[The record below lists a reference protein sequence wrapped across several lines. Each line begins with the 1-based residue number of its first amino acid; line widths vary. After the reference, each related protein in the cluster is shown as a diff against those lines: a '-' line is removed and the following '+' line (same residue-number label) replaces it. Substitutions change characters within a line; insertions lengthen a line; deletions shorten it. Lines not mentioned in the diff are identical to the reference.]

1 MDTVVKKL
9 PRSKIEI
16 SVKLPWEEWKEEIGH
31 AVKHLAKEVK
41 IAGFRPGNAPRDVIE
56 KRFGKQMILNEAAEH
71 AVAHS
76 YSKAIEKEKLE
87 VIGPPEVKIEK
98 LIENEMFEYSVVTA
112 MMPKVTLKS
121 WQDDVKKIN
130 REFAKKEDS
139 ISDGEINAELKKL
152 ASMRAKLVTVN
163 REAKLGDNV
172 LVDFSVLQNGVL
184 IENGKSEKH
193 PLVLGSGVFIPG
205 FEEQLVG
212 MQADEEKSFELAF
225 PAEYHAKHLAGKPA
239 TFNVK
244 INVVQEREV
253 PTIDDEFAKS
263 LGNFESLEKLKE
275 NFREGMLAEKK
286 MKSEEEHREKIIGAL
301 VEKSEID
308 YPDILVKEEARHML
322 NAFEA
327 QVKSMG
333 MNFADYLEQV
343 KKTEDDLKT
352 EMEPQAKKKLATN
365 MILDDLAKEA
375 EIDVDSQ
382 ETEAEMNKVLAQYK
396 NIQEINKK
404 IDMERLYNLSRSKL
418 MQEKTFAWLKSL

>member
-1 MDTVVKKL
+1 MDVFVKKL
-9 PRSKIEI
+9 SSSKVEMRV
-16 SVKLPWEEWKEEIGH
+16 SLSWEEWKEAIDH
-31 AVKHLAKEVK
+31 AVKHLAMEVK
-41 IAGFRPGNAPRDVIE
+41 IAGFRPGKAPRDVIE
-56 KRFGKQMILNEAAEH
+56 KRFGKQTIFNEAAEH

-76 YSKAIEKEKLE
+76 YPKVIEKEKLE

-98 LIENEMFEYSVVTA
+98 LAENEMFEYSVMTA
-112 MMPKVTLKS
+112 VMPEVTLKS
-121 WQDDVKKIN
+121 WRDDVKKIN
-130 REFAKKEDS
+130 KEFAKKEDS
-139 ISDGEINAELKKL
+139 VSDEEISAELEKL

-212 MQADEEKSFELAF
+212 MKANEEKSFELAF
-225 PAEYHAKHLAGKPA
+225 PAEYHTKHLAGKLA

-244 INVVQEREV
+244 INVVQEREL
-253 PTIDDEFAKS
+253 PMIDDEFAKG

-275 NFREGMLAEKK
+275 NLREGMFAEKK
-286 MKSEEEHREKIIGAL
+286 IKNEEEHREKIMGAL

-308 YPDILVKEEARHML
+308 YPDILVKEEERHML
-322 NAFEA
+322 RAFEA
-327 QVKSMG
+327 QVKSIG
-333 MNFADYLEQV
+333 MDFSEYLSQT

-365 MILDDLAKEA
+365 MILDALAKEA

-382 ETEAEMNKVLAQYK
+382 ETEAEMNKVLVQYQ
-396 NIQEINKK
+396 NAQEINKK
-404 IDMERLYNLSRSKL
+404 IDMERLYNLSRGKL
-418 MQEKTFAWLKSL
+418 LQEKTFSWLKSL